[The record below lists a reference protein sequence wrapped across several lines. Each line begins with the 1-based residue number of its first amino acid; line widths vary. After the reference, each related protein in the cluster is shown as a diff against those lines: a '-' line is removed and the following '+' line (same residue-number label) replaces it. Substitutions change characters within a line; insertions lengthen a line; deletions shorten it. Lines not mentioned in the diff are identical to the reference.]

1 MFMATD
7 LTVRRVKGTSANI
20 GTTFA
25 ADLAT
30 AGCNKANLAT
40 ATAATISSDCII
52 ITYTFG

>member
-7 LTVRRVKGTSANI
+7 LTVRRVKGNSANI

-30 AGCNKANLAT
+30 AGCNKTNLTT
-40 ATAATISSDCII
+40 ATGTVVSADCVL

>member
-1 MFMATD
+1 MATD
-7 LTVRRVKGTSANI
+7 LTVRRVKGNSANI

-30 AGCNKANLAT
+30 AGCNKTNLTT
-40 ATAATISSDCII
+40 ATGTVVSADCVL